1 MNHIIKEPLSLNPKA
16 AMITRIKKKLRD
28 SSSSRSSSRSS
39 TDTTFAAGIASKTGN
54 SQKNFP
60 PAENVDV
67 EQEESISHPPAVPL
81 TNCRESL
88 FSHVAHDLQLTG
100 EELFQ
105 LRRIRAT
112 VDAAFD
118 PMFTIDST
126 GRIVMANDAAMAQ
139 FGYTYDEFMGTNISI
154 ICGGDHRD
162 RHDGYM
168 QRYLKTGE
176 AHIIGK
182 KREVPAR
189 RKDGTEFPV
198 SLGVSEM
205 KMQEGEDDDSSVTQ
219 ERYFCAYLRDLTE
232 QKRQEK
238 EILNSK
244 ALLQALIDSS
254 FDPMFAINEHGII
267 TVVNQ
272 AAVSMFGWTK
282 EEFLGSDISMIC
294 GGGHSRRHA
303 GYIQRYLETG
313 QARMIGRRRQL
324 PARRK
329 DGSEF
334 EIDLGIN
341 EVTVGGK
348 KIFTAFARDMTKY
361 LQDQQTMLN
370 QEHFLQDAFFCASKK
385 KRELV
390 DDKPDGLLP
399 GEVTP
404 PLTPPSTPLSTGK
417 TFARPSSPLSPPR
430 PMRSPR
436 QRSVSLGKHLV
447 SANMQDLSI

>member
-1 MNHIIKEPLSLNPKA
+1 
-16 AMITRIKKKLRD
+16 MITRIKKKLRD
-28 SSSSRSSSRSS
+28 SSSSRSSCS
-39 TDTTFAAGIASKTGN
+39 TDTTTAAGTCIASKTGD
-54 SQKNFP
+54 SRKNFP
-60 PAENVDV
+60 PAENVHV
-67 EQEESISHPPAVPL
+67 EQEDPLSHPPAVPP
-81 TNCRESL
+81 TNLRESL

-126 GRIVMANDAAMAQ
+126 GRIVMANDAATAQ
-139 FGYTYDEFMGTNISI
+139 FGYTYDEFIGSNISI
-154 ICGGDHRD
+154 ICGGGHRD
-162 RHDGYM
+162 RHDEYM
-168 QRYLKTGE
+168 QRYLKTGV

-182 KREVPAR
+182 VREVPAR

-205 KMQEGEDDDSSVTQ
+205 KMQEGEDGENSVTQ
-219 ERYFCAYLRDLTE
+219 ERYFCAYVRDLTE

-254 FDPMFAINEHGII
+254 FDPMFAINEHSII

-272 AAVSMFGWTK
+272 AAVSLFGWTK
-282 EEFLGSDISMIC
+282 EEFLGNDISMIC

-313 QARMIGRRRQL
+313 QARMIGRRRQV

-334 EIDLGIN
+334 EIDLGIK

-348 KIFTAFARDMTKY
+348 KIFTAFARDLTKH

-385 KRELV
+385 KELI
-390 DDKPDGLLP
+390 DDKSDGLLP

-404 PLTPPSTPLSTGK
+404 PLTPPPTPLSTGK

-447 SANMQDLSI
+447 SPNMEDLSI